1 MKYKF
6 QIQMHNNNILRGKE
20 ILYLFMKMVI
30 FFFLIR
36 FLNWRQCLRH
46 KSTLK
51 SVKSANEKKMT
62 LEKCKHNTRR

>member
-1 MKYKF
+1 
-6 QIQMHNNNILRGKE
+6 MHNNNILRGKE
-20 ILYLFMKMVI
+20 ILYLFMKIVI

-51 SVKSANEKKMT
+51 SVKSANEKNDTGKM
-62 LEKCKHNTRR
+62 